1 MTIDQSLEA
10 LSSGMA
16 SVKDVVR
23 ILAMNVK
30 RCAAYERGYRQNQG
44 RGETAQ
50 GGESLERMQQ
60 AHNGDEDQPSLP

>member
-1 MTIDQSLEA
+1 MAIDQSLEA

-30 RCAAYERGYRQNQG
+30 RVIMFMYVGFDSCTMRR
-44 RGETAQ
+44 
-50 GGESLERMQQ
+50 
-60 AHNGDEDQPSLP
+60 DK